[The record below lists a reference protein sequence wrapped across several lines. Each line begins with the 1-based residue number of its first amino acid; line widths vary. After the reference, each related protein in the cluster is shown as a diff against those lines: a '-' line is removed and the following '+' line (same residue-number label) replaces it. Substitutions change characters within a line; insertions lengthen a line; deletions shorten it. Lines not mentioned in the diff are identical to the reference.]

1 MEFLATTND
10 TTAGPESLSDY
21 FRTISQVPLLSAEEE
36 LALAQRVAAGDP
48 EAGRALAAAN
58 LRLVVSVARR
68 YLNRGLPLEDLIQEG
83 NVALLHAVEKFDW
96 TRDCRFSTYAVW
108 WIRQAITRALNGKA
122 RVVRLP
128 GHVQQTM
135 NALVRTSQQISSE
148 LGREPTEVELAA
160 QLGLDEQ
167 EVHRVLLAAR
177 PTVSLD
183 LQVGEAEESLLG
195 DILIDDQS
203 PSVDHQAHIRL
214 LRAEVAQ
221 IMAETLNECEREV
234 LVRRFGLGGGA
245 PATLEEVG
253 AAMGLTPERVRHI
266 STKALEKLRD
276 PALRM
281 RLAADICE
289 YCGATG
295 RIDPIQVHHIRALK
309 VLHTRTG
316 REKPDWVKLMAARKR
331 KTMVL
336 CATCHQDMTYGR
348 PMRRSRCPVTD
359 R

>member
-10 TTAGPESLSDY
+10 TTAGLEPLSDY

-36 LALAQRVAAGDP
+36 LTLAQRVAAGDP
-48 EAGRALAAAN
+48 EAGCALVAAH

-122 RVVRLP
+122 RAVPLP
-128 GHVQQTM
+128 RHAQQTM
-135 NALVRTSQQISSE
+135 KALARASQQISSE

-160 QLGLDEQ
+160 RLGLDEQ
-167 EVHRVLLAAR
+167 EVHRVLLATQ
-177 PTVSLD
+177 PPVSLD
-183 LQVGEAEESLLG
+183 LHVGETAESLLG
-195 DILIDDQS
+195 NLLIDDQS
-203 PSVDHQAHIRL
+203 DRQAHVRL

-221 IMAETLNECEREV
+221 IMAETLNAREREV

-253 AAMGLTPERVRHI
+253 AAMGLTRLRVRHI
-266 STKALEKLRD
+266 STKALDKLRH

-281 RLAADICE
+281 RLPA
-289 YCGATG
+289 
-295 RIDPIQVHHIRALK
+295 
-309 VLHTRTG
+309 
-316 REKPDWVKLMAARKR
+316 
-331 KTMVL
+331 
-336 CATCHQDMTYGR
+336 
-348 PMRRSRCPVTD
+348 
-359 R
+359 

>member
-1 MEFLATTND
+1 MELLATTND
-10 TTAGPESLSDY
+10 TTAGLEPMSDY

-48 EAGRALAAAN
+48 EAGRALAVAN

-122 RVVRLP
+122 RTVHLP
-128 GHVQQTM
+128 GHAQQTM
-135 NALVRTSQQISSE
+135 KALARASQQISSE

-160 QLGLDEQ
+160 RLGLDEQ
-167 EVHRVLLAAR
+167 EVHRVLLATQ
-177 PTVSLD
+177 PPVSLD
-183 LQVGEAEESLLG
+183 LHVGETEESLLG
-195 DILIDDQS
+195 NLLIDDQA
-203 PSVDHQAHIRL
+203 DHQAHLRL

-253 AAMGLTPERVRHI
+253 AAMGLPCRRVKHI
-266 STKALEKLRD
+266 STKALDKLRH
-276 PALRM
+276 PALRTH
-281 RLAADICE
+281 LAA
-289 YCGATG
+289 
-295 RIDPIQVHHIRALK
+295 
-309 VLHTRTG
+309 
-316 REKPDWVKLMAARKR
+316 
-331 KTMVL
+331 
-336 CATCHQDMTYGR
+336 
-348 PMRRSRCPVTD
+348 
-359 R
+359 

>member
-10 TTAGPESLSDY
+10 TMAGPEPLSDY
-21 FRTISQVPLLSAEEE
+21 LRAIGQVPLLAAAEE
-36 LALAQRVAAGDP
+36 LALAQRVVAGDP

-68 YLNRGLPLEDLIQEG
+68 HLNRGLPLEDLIQEG
-83 NVALLHAVEKFDW
+83 NIGLLRAVEKFDW
-96 TRDCRFSTYAVW
+96 TRGYKFSTYAVC
-108 WIRQAITRALNGKA
+108 WIRQAITRALDDKG
-122 RVVRLP
+122 RTVRLP
-128 GHVQQTM
+128 AHVQQTM
-135 NALVRTSQQISSE
+135 NALARAAQQIGSE
-148 LGREPTEVELAA
+148 LGREPSEAELAT

-167 EVHRVLLAAR
+167 EVHRVLRAAR

-195 DILIDDQS
+195 DILIDEQS

-221 IMAETLNECEREV
+221 IMAETLNEREREV

-253 AAMGLTPERVRHI
+253 AAMGLTRERARQI
-266 STKALEKLRD
+266 ETKALDKLRH

-281 RLAADICE
+281 RLAA
-289 YCGATG
+289 
-295 RIDPIQVHHIRALK
+295 
-309 VLHTRTG
+309 
-316 REKPDWVKLMAARKR
+316 
-331 KTMVL
+331 
-336 CATCHQDMTYGR
+336 
-348 PMRRSRCPVTD
+348 
-359 R
+359 